1 MTIPL
6 PNVCEPSG
14 HVVWALIRKFYIWED
29 LQVKE
34 EGMGI
39 KSEPQAK

>member
-1 MTIPL
+1 MISL
-6 PNVCEPSG
+6 PNIHESSG
-14 HVVWALIRKFYIWED
+14 HVVWALIRKFYVWED

-39 KSEPQAK
+39 KSEP